1 MGELKRKG
9 ICIIS
14 YSNIL
19 YDARVLRQ
27 IDYLSKY
34 FDLSIIGYGDL
45 SSSFLVNSPLN
56 YYNIPRRK
64 KSIIRKFFDFFR
76 IIRYYFG
83 IVDRPNVLRYASDQK
98 CDVYLANNWDTLPI
112 AAEAAK
118 INKSILVLDIHES
131 LITSSGK
138 LYSYLNKRI
147 VQKYTDQINA
157 STTVVN
163 AIAKDYLETFGFEPI
178 VLRNIPQIN
187 YDRKTIKKTF
197 EKKIQL
203 VSHGVASKQR
213 GTEILIRT
221 IEFCDPVFE
230 LHLIFINNKSKYVEY
245 LKVLSNQIAPG
256 RVFFHDP
263 TSPSEIVN
271 FISKFDIGLYP
282 ILPTNYNN
290 LIALPNKFFDFIAA
304 GLALCIGPSPSMV
317 ETINKYGNGIVS
329 DSFSPI
335 DIAKLLNKTKISDWD
350 KMKQASLNASKEL
363 NADIEMQKLLDIVN
377 HLLVQDMK

>member
-118 INKSILVLDIHES
+118 INKAILVLDIHES

-138 LYSYLNKRI
+138 LYSYLNKKSGQKI
-147 VQKYTDQINA
+147 VAYEMRMY
-157 STTVVN
+157 ST
-163 AIAKDYLETFGFEPI
+163 G
-178 VLRNIPQIN
+178 
-187 YDRKTIKKTF
+187 
-197 EKKIQL
+197 
-203 VSHGVASKQR
+203 
-213 GTEILIRT
+213 
-221 IEFCDPVFE
+221 
-230 LHLIFINNKSKYVEY
+230 
-245 LKVLSNQIAPG
+245 
-256 RVFFHDP
+256 
-263 TSPSEIVN
+263 
-271 FISKFDIGLYP
+271 
-282 ILPTNYNN
+282 
-290 LIALPNKFFDFIAA
+290 
-304 GLALCIGPSPSMV
+304 LCI
-317 ETINKYGNGIVS
+317 K
-329 DSFSPI
+329 
-335 DIAKLLNKTKISDWD
+335 
-350 KMKQASLNASKEL
+350 
-363 NADIEMQKLLDIVN
+363 
-377 HLLVQDMK
+377 